1 LATITLEI
9 PRKKTGEEVVKK
21 LLSKPGIE
29 QVEIIDNK
37 VKISYDAFSVLP
49 FSIERWVKET
59 KVFPFYFG

>member
-1 LATITLEI
+1 MAIITLEI

-29 QVEIIDNK
+29 QVDIIGDK
-37 VKISYDAFSVLP
+37 VKIRYDPFSILP
-49 FSIERWVKET
+49 FSIERWVRET